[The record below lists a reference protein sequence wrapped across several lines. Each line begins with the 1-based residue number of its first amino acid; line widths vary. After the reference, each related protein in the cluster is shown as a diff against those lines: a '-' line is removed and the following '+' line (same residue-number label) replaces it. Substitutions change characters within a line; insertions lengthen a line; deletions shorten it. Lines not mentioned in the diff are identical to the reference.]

1 MLVSSPKIEVK
12 IILIS
17 VKTMRVNKKK
27 RKWGGGMVQK
37 RKYGLNDVCRVLH
50 KVENKTK
57 IFL

>member
-27 RKWGGGMVQK
+27 RENGEEGWCKNVNMDLMMSVEF
-37 RKYGLNDVCRVLH
+37 Y